1 MRLLRASF
9 ACGALFCFSWA
20 QTNFTS
26 RQILPSTFKPLPH
39 FQNVNLL
46 RSINLDKGYVR
57 ETVNIEIENID
68 KSPQSAYYI
77 PFPLDSISKVGGLTV
92 RDKKD
97 NSIPAFRTQL
107 VEYDPYSSTQF
118 FLITLPTPLAP
129 KARQTLAISY
139 HLLSSLSPR
148 PAKIKQDGKQYL
160 AHTFSTYWASAYTS
174 TKQKTKIKF
183 PNADIPD
190 ANPAPKEKQ
199 GSTFTYGP
207 YDKIPAGSVQ
217 EATVRYEFTKP
228 VTYATL
234 LERDIEVSQWG
245 GNLATEER
253 YWLTNQGAH
262 LQGQF
267 SRVTWATQ
275 HNQYN
280 SAPTSALVGLKI
292 PLKVG
297 SMDAYFIDDIGN
309 VSTSRFRS
317 NQKEALL
324 EAKPR
329 YPVFGGWNYSFR
341 VGWNSN
347 VNNALRRLKGG
358 DTYIL
363 RVPFVEGPKNNEGA
377 SYGKVV
383 VRIILPEGAVS
394 VTLSLPFLMPVLI
407 NWY

>member
-1 MRLLRASF
+1 MRLLPAIF
-9 ACGALFCFSWA
+9 ACGALFHSSWA
-20 QTNFTS
+20 QTNLTS
-26 RQILPSTFKPLPH
+26 RQILPSNFKPPPH
-39 FQNVNLL
+39 FQNINLL

-57 ETVNIEIENID
+57 ETVNVEIVNVD
-68 KSPQSAYYI
+68 KKPQSEYYI
-77 PFPLDSISKVGGLTV
+77 PFPLESISKVGGLKV

-97 NSIPAFRTQL
+97 ASLPAFRTQL

-118 FLITLPTPLAP
+118 FLVTLPKPLAP
-129 KARQTLAISY
+129 KAQQTLSISY
-139 HLLSSLSPR
+139 HLLSSLTSR

-160 AHTFSTYWASAYTS
+160 AHTFSTYWSSAYTS
-174 TKQKTKIKF
+174 AKQKTKIKF

-190 ANPAPKEKQ
+190 ANPSPKEKQ

-234 LERDIEVSQWG
+234 LERDVELSQWG

-262 LQGQF
+262 LLGQF

-275 HNQYN
+275 HNQYH

-297 SMDAYFIDDIGN
+297 SVDAYFIDDIGN

-341 VGWNSN
+341 IGWN
-347 VNNALRRLKGG
+347 NNLKNSLRKLKGG
-358 DTYIL
+358 DKYIL
-363 RVPFVEGPKNNEGA
+363 RVPFIEGPKNNEGA
-377 SYGKVV
+377 SYEKVV
-383 VRIILPEGAVS
+383 VRVILPEGAV
-394 VTLSLPFLMPVLI
+394 
-407 NWY
+407 